1 MLFTRKVGLR
11 VVLGA
16 GMLMAATEL
25 RAQAPGSQPGYP
37 YMLPLATLNQ
47 NCPPNVGDTP
57 QIGPYELSTV
67 YGPEGSFY
75 RTPRIGV
82 TWTSGTSRAWYFGR
96 RGYTPPMYGYS
107 TARSFLPGAFGK
119 NPAYYA
125 TYGYGPP
132 GTWFN
137 CD

>member
-1 MLFTRKVGLR
+1 MLFTRKVWLQ
-11 VVLGA
+11 VVLGVGLLA
-16 GMLMAATEL
+16 VGREL
-25 RAQAPGSQPGYP
+25 RAQEPGSQPGYAF
-37 YMLPLATLNQ
+37 MLPLATLNGR
-47 NCPPNVGDTP
+47 CPPNVGDTP
-57 QIGPYELSTV
+57 QIGPYELSSV

-82 TWTSGTSRAWYFGR
+82 TWQTGTERAVYFGR

-107 TARSFLPGAFGK
+107 TARSFPPGAFGK
-119 NPAYYA
+119 NPAYSA

>member
-1 MLFTRKVGLR
+1 MLFTRKVWLR
-11 VVLGA
+11 LAFGV
-16 GMLMAATEL
+16 GMLAVATES
-25 RAQAPGSQPGYP
+25 RAQEPGSQPGYP
-37 YMLPLATLNQ
+37 YLVPLATRNGR
-47 NCPPNVGDTP
+47 CPPNVGDTP
-57 QIGPYELSTV
+57 QIGPYELSNV

-82 TWTSGTSRAWYFGR
+82 TWTSATARAVYFGR

-107 TARSFLPGAFGK
+107 VGRNFRPDQMGA
-119 NPAYYA
+119 NPAYSR